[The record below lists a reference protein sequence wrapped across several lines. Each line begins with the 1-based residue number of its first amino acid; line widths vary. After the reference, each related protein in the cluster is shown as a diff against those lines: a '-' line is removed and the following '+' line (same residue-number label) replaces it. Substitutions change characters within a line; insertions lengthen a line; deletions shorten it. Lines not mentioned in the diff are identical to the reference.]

1 MSRPH
6 AFIIQATFAGKAS
19 VGAMPST
26 IRVVAT
32 GDDNFGEE
40 EAKRAI
46 NSLWYMDGHDI
57 NDDEWEDITVTL
69 VDVPYLGYEKLME
82 LLTLHEVEYLHS
94 YYIAAHKEA
103 RASEE
108 WCGDTML
115 WDCAEALHHARFAMY
130 KELNRNKGYQFK
142 MQ

>member
-32 GDDNFGEE
+32 GDDKFGEE

-94 YYIAAHKEA
+94 YYIAAYEEGQRPEDGPLLWDGA
-103 RASEE
+103 RA
-108 WCGDTML
+108 L
-115 WDCAEALHHARFAMY
+115 NQARYAMY